1 MNEEIMNVDLELRTL
16 SENIKSG
23 TIKVDEGKAKLEEL
37 RAKKSDL
44 QKKEALKNAEVFTET
59 REAKPH
65 NYIADVQKALRE
77 NRAITLNGT
86 GEVNFIRD
94 LHKVLTAKKDI
105 LQKFGYFYGANE
117 KEVIPV
123 WGADLGRAVEVD
135 EAGSFETSEGQMTT
149 RTVQV
154 KPFCKSI
161 PVSNEVLNLSSVS
174 DFEAELQKII
184 ADVYADTLAY
194 NVFSADGTGAFK
206 NIYDG
211 ATEVTASK
219 LNITA
224 LAKLA
229 LEVSDKTDNAVIVL
243 NPKVYADIEGSES
256 SAREKQYIKE
266 LIGNRTIEG
275 VPVILTSYADDGTN
289 GNYALCG
296 NLSNYAIA
304 MANTLT
310 VEPKKKVGSLVTYFD
325 VNLYTAGIP
334 VVPQNFWT
342 LKIGA

>member
-23 TIKVDEGKAKLEEL
+23 TIKADEAKAKFEEL
-37 RAKKSDL
+37 RAKKADL
-44 QKKEALKNAEVFTET
+44 QKKEALKNAPIVET
-59 REAKPH
+59 CETKPH

-206 NIYDG
+206 NIYNG

>member
-1 MNEEIMNVDLELRTL
+1 MNEELMNVDIEIRKL

-23 TIKVDEGKAKLEEL
+23 AIKADEAKSKFEEL
-37 RAKKSDL
+37 RAKKADL
-44 QKKEALKNAEVFTET
+44 QKQEALKN
-59 REAKPH
+59 KPLDIEERSA
-65 NYIADVQKALRE
+65 NPKSLVADIQNAMKE
-77 NRAITLNGT
+77 KRAITLSGT
-86 GEVNFIRD
+86 GSINYFHNLQKE
-94 LHKVLTAKKDI
+94 LTAKKDI
-105 LQKFGYFYGANE
+105 LQKFGYFYGSNE

-135 EAGSFETSEGQMTT
+135 EAGNFETSEGQIAT
-149 RTVQV
+149 RSVQV
-154 KPFCKSI
+154 KAFCKSI
-161 PVSNEVLNLSSVS
+161 PVSDELLNLSYV
-174 DFEAELQKII
+174 DFEPELMKII
-184 ADVYADTLAY
+184 ADVYSETLAY
-194 NVFSADGTGAFK
+194 NAFKADGTGAFT

-211 ATEVTASK
+211 ANEVTAPK

-229 LEVSDKTDNAVIVL
+229 LEVSDKTDNAVIVM

-275 VPVILTSYADDGTN
+275 VPVILTSWADDGTN

-304 MANTLT
+304 LANTLHI
-310 VEPKKKVGSLVTYFD
+310 EPKKKIGSLVTTYD
-325 VNLYTAGIP
+325 VHLYTAGLP
-334 VVPQNFWT
+334 VVPKNFWT

>member
-23 TIKVDEGKAKLEEL
+23 TIKADEAKAKFEEL
-37 RAKKSDL
+37 RAKKADL

-94 LHKVLTAKKDI
+94 LHKVFTAKKDI